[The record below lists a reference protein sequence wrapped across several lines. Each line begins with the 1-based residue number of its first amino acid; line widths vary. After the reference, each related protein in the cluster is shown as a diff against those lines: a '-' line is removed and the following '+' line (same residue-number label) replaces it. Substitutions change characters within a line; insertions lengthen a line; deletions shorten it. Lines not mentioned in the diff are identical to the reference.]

1 MSYTDFDIQRVEKDL
16 HLSVVVEKID
26 WQFEP
31 IAPSDWLLK
40 SLEKGEK
47 NAFVSEKARSE
58 FIVVPILL
66 AAQEIL
72 NYEVQIFSGQ
82 TLNVEPSLGLTGECD
97 FILSKTK
104 PTPALKS
111 PIVSLVEAKKN
122 DIELGLG
129 QCIAQMFAA
138 LIFNR
143 QNNDIE
149 FQTVF
154 GCVTTGETWQF
165 LKLQEK
171 IAIVDSERFYLPE
184 VEKILGVFKS
194 IFDFYEV

>member
-1 MSYTDFDIQRVEKDL
+1 MSYTDFDIPKVEKDL
-16 HLSVVVEKID
+16 HLEVVVQKID
-26 WQFEP
+26 WRLVP

-58 FIVVPILL
+58 FIVTPILL
-66 AAQEIL
+66 AAQEIS

-82 TLNVEPSLGLTGECD
+82 TLNVEPGIGLTGECD

-138 LIFNR
+138 KIFNR
-143 QNNDIE
+143 ENDE
-149 FQTVF
+149 DLQTVF

-165 LKLQEK
+165 LKLENN
-171 IAIVDSERFYLPE
+171 IAIVDSERFYLSE
-184 VEKILGVFKS
+184 VGKILGVFSS
-194 IFDFYEV
+194 IFDYYKN

>member
-1 MSYTDFDIQRVEKDL
+1 MSYTDFDIPRVEKEL
-16 HLSVVVEKID
+16 HLTVVVEKID

-31 IAPSDWLLK
+31 IALSEWLLK

-58 FIVVPILL
+58 FIVTPILL
-66 AAQEIL
+66 AAQEIS

-82 TLNVEPSLGLTGECD
+82 TLNVEPAIGLTGECD
-97 FILSKTK
+97 FILSKSK

-111 PIVSLVEAKKN
+111 PIVALVEAKKN

-138 LIFNR
+138 TIFNR
-143 QNNDIE
+143 QNENN

-171 IAIVDSERFYLPE
+171 IAVVDRERFYLSE

-194 IFDFYEV
+194 IFDFYKI

>member
-1 MSYTDFDIQRVEKDL
+1 MSYTDFDIPKVERDL
-16 HLSVVVEKID
+16 HLEVVIQKID
-26 WQFEP
+26 WRLIP

-58 FIVVPILL
+58 FIVTPILL
-66 AAQEIL
+66 AVQEIL
-72 NYEVQIFSGQ
+72 NYELQIFSGQ
-82 TLNVEPSLGLTGECD
+82 FLNVEPSLGLTGECD

-104 PTPALKS
+104 PTPALKL
-111 PIVSLVEAKKN
+111 PIISLVEAKKN

-138 LIFNR
+138 AIFNR
-143 QNNDIE
+143 QSDDS
-149 FQTVF
+149 FQTIF

-165 LKLQEK
+165 LKLQGN
-171 IAIVDSERFYLPE
+171 IAIVDSERFYLSDLA
-184 VEKILGVFKS
+184 KILGVFKS
-194 IFDFYEV
+194 IFDFYES

>member
-1 MSYTDFDIQRVEKDL
+1 MSYTDFDISRVRKDL
-16 HLSVVVEKID
+16 HLEVVVQKID
-26 WQFEP
+26 WRLDL
-31 IAPSDWLLK
+31 ITPSDWLLK

-58 FIVVPILL
+58 FIVTPILL
-66 AAQEIL
+66 AAQEIS

-82 TLNVEPSLGLTGECD
+82 TLNVEPGIGLTGECD

-111 PIVSLVEAKKN
+111 PIVSLVKAKKN

-138 LIFNR
+138 RIFNR
-143 QNNDIE
+143 ENDE
-149 FQTVF
+149 DLQTVF
-154 GCVTTGETWQF
+154 GCVTTGEAWQF
-165 LKLQEK
+165 LKLKEN
-171 IAIVDSERFYLPE
+171 IAIVDSERFYLSE
-184 VEKILGVFKS
+184 VGKILGVFNS
-194 IFDFYEV
+194 IFDYYKD

>member
-1 MSYTDFDIQRVEKDL
+1 MSYTDFDIPRVRKDL
-16 HLSVVVEKID
+16 HLEVVVQKID
-26 WQFEP
+26 WQLEIIP
-31 IAPSDWLLK
+31 PSDWLLK
-40 SLEKGEK
+40 SLEKGER

-58 FIVVPILL
+58 FIVTPILL

-82 TLNVEPSLGLTGECD
+82 TLDVEPSIGLTGECD

-129 QCIAQMFAA
+129 PWIAQMFAA
-138 LIFNR
+138 KIFNR
-143 QNNDIE
+143 ENGED
-149 FQTVF
+149 FQTIF
-154 GCVTTGETWQF
+154 GCVTTGEDWQF
-165 LKLQEK
+165 LKLEK
-171 IAIVDSERFYLPE
+171 DTAIVDSERFYLSE

-194 IFDFYEV
+194 IFDFYEG

>member
-1 MSYTDFDIQRVEKDL
+1 MSYTDFDIPRVRKDL
-16 HLSVVVEKID
+16 HLEVVVQKID
-26 WQFEP
+26 WQLNP
-31 IAPSDWLLK
+31 VAPSDWLLK

-58 FIVVPILL
+58 FIVTPILL
-66 AAQEIL
+66 AAQEIS
-72 NYEVQIFSGQ
+72 NYKVQIFSGQ
-82 TLNVEPSLGLTGECD
+82 ILNVEPSIGLTGECD
-97 FILSKTK
+97 FILSKTE

-138 LIFNR
+138 AIFNR
-143 QNNDIE
+143 QSGDS
-149 FQTVF
+149 FQIVF

-165 LKLQEK
+165 LKLEESL
-171 IAIVDSERFYLPE
+171 AIVDSERFYLSE

>member
-1 MSYTDFDIQRVEKDL
+1 MSYTDFDIPRVEKNL
-16 HLSVVVEKID
+16 HLEVVVQKID
-26 WQFEP
+26 WQLEP
-31 IAPSDWLLK
+31 IAASDWLLK

-58 FIVVPILL
+58 FIVTPILL
-66 AAQEIL
+66 AVQEIS
-72 NYEVQIFSGQ
+72 NDEVQIFSGQ
-82 TLNVEPSLGLTGECD
+82 TLNVEPGLGLTGECD
-97 FILSKTK
+97 FILSKAK
-104 PTPALKS
+104 PTPTLRS

-138 LIFNR
+138 RIFNR
-143 QNNDIE
+143 ENDE
-149 FQTVF
+149 NLQTIF

-165 LKLQEK
+165 LKLEK
-171 IAIVDSERFYLPE
+171 NTAIVDRDRFYLSE

-194 IFDFYEV
+194 IFDFYK

>member
-1 MSYTDFDIQRVEKDL
+1 MSYTDFDIPRVRKDL
-16 HLSVVVEKID
+16 HLEVVVQKID
-26 WQFEP
+26 WQLEIIP
-31 IAPSDWLLK
+31 PSDWLLK
-40 SLEKGEK
+40 SLEKGER

-58 FIVVPILL
+58 FIVTPILL

-82 TLNVEPSLGLTGECD
+82 TLNVEPSIGLTGECD

-138 LIFNR
+138 KIFNR
-143 QNNDIE
+143 ENGED
-149 FQTVF
+149 FQTIF
-154 GCVTTGETWQF
+154 GCVTTGEDWQF
-165 LKLQEK
+165 LKLEK
-171 IAIVDSERFYLPE
+171 DTAIVDSERFYLSE

-194 IFDFYEV
+194 IFDFYEG

>member
-1 MSYTDFDIQRVEKDL
+1 MSYTDFDIPRVRRDL
-16 HLSVVVEKID
+16 HLEVVVQKID
-26 WQFEP
+26 WQLNP
-31 IAPSDWLLK
+31 VAPSDWLLK

-58 FIVVPILL
+58 FIVTPILL
-66 AAQEIL
+66 AAQEIS

-82 TLNVEPSLGLTGECD
+82 SLNVEPSIGLTGECD
-97 FILSKTK
+97 FILSKTA

-138 LIFNR
+138 RIFNR
-143 QNNDIE
+143 ENDE
-149 FQTVF
+149 DLQTIF

-165 LKLQEK
+165 LKLKENL
-171 IAIVDSERFYLPE
+171 AIVDSERFYLSE
-184 VEKILGVFKS
+184 IEKILGVFKS
-194 IFDFYEV
+194 IFDYYKS

>member
-1 MSYTDFDIQRVEKDL
+1 MSYTDFDIPRVEKDL
-16 HLSVVVEKID
+16 NLEVIVEKIE
-26 WQFEP
+26 WQLTP
-31 IAPSDWLLK
+31 ITPSDWLLK
-40 SLEKGEK
+40 SLEKGEQ

-58 FIVVPILL
+58 FIVTPILL
-66 AAQEIL
+66 AAQEIS

-82 TLNVEPSLGLTGECD
+82 TLNVEPGIGLTGECD
-97 FILSKTK
+97 FILSKSK
-104 PTPALKS
+104 ATPALKS
-111 PIVSLVEAKKN
+111 PIVALVEAKKN

-138 LIFNR
+138 TIFNR
-143 QNNDIE
+143 QSGGD

-171 IAIVDSERFYLPE
+171 TAVVDRERFYLSE

-194 IFDFYEV
+194 IFDFYKI

>member
-1 MSYTDFDIQRVEKDL
+1 MSYTDFDIPRVRKDL
-16 HLSVVVEKID
+16 HLEVVVQKID
-26 WQFEP
+26 WQLEIIP
-31 IAPSDWLLK
+31 PSDWLLK
-40 SLEKGEK
+40 SLEKGER

-58 FIVVPILL
+58 FIVTPILL

-82 TLNVEPSLGLTGECD
+82 TLDVEPSIGLTGECD

-138 LIFNR
+138 KIFNR
-143 QNNDIE
+143 ENGED
-149 FQTVF
+149 FQTIF
-154 GCVTTGETWQF
+154 GCVTTGEDWQF
-165 LKLQEK
+165 LKLEK
-171 IAIVDSERFYLPE
+171 DTAIVDSERFYLSE

-194 IFDFYEV
+194 IFDFYEG